1 MEKKIGFENSKNKIK
16 FMTGPNPSNKK
27 QSEHHY
33 KQLIWNSTTWGLLT
47 LLEHLNNNKIKI
59 E

>member
-1 MEKKIGFENSKNKIK
+1 
-16 FMTGPNPSNKK
+16 MTGPNPSNKK